1 MKRLL
6 ALSLLIALLAAPVW
20 ADEATTLATDQE
32 KISYAIGMNIGNTLL
47 AQEFHLDL
55 DRVIAGLS
63 ASFQKQP
70 GLMTESEMAMVLNSL
85 QQQLQEKALAEQA
98 ALAEENLRKGK
109 EFLAANA
116 AAEGVKTLESG
127 LQYKILSK
135 GEGAV
140 PTQED
145 TVKVHY
151 RGTLIDGTEFDS
163 SYQQGQPAEFPVAGV
178 IPGWVEVLQLMHEGE
193 KLQVAIPPNLAY
205 GENGAPPV
213 IEPNTVLIFELELL
227 EIVKK

>member
-1 MKRLL
+1 
-6 ALSLLIALLAAPVW
+6 
-20 ADEATTLATDQE
+20 
-32 KISYAIGMNIGNTLL
+32 
-47 AQEFHLDL
+47 
-55 DRVIAGLS
+55 
-63 ASFQKQP
+63 
-70 GLMTESEMAMVLNSL
+70 
-85 QQQLQEKALAEQA
+85 
-98 ALAEENLRKGK
+98 
-109 EFLAANA
+109 
-116 AAEGVKTLESG
+116 
-127 LQYKILSK
+127 LSK

-193 KLQVAIPPNLAY
+193 KLQVAIPPQLAY

>member
-1 MKRLL
+1 
-6 ALSLLIALLAAPVW
+6 
-20 ADEATTLATDQE
+20 
-32 KISYAIGMNIGNTLL
+32 
-47 AQEFHLDL
+47 
-55 DRVIAGLS
+55 
-63 ASFQKQP
+63 
-70 GLMTESEMAMVLNSL
+70 MVLNSL

-193 KLQVAIPPNLAY
+193 KLQVAIPPQLAY